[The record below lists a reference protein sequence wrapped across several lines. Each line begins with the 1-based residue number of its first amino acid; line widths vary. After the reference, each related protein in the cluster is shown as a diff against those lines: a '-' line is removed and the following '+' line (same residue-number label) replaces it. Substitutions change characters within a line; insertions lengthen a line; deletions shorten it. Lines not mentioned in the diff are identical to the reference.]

1 MVDEEKTLS
10 ESRWRTGRISLR
22 IHEDLKKALEFLA
35 KDERRSLS
43 QFIELTLLDHVNAS
57 LRNKFDAD
65 GSMVEKEQELE
76 LRKPR
81 AR

>member
-35 KDERRSLS
+35 EDERRSLS
-43 QFIELTLLDHVNAS
+43 QFIELTLLDHVNAT
-57 LRNKFDAD
+57 LRNKFDKD
-65 GSMVEKEQELE
+65 GSLVEKGDLE
-76 LRKPR
+76 LRKSR

>member
-10 ESRWRTGRISLR
+10 QSRWRTGRISLR

-35 KDERRSLS
+35 NDERRSLS
-43 QFIELTLLDHVNAS
+43 QFIELTLIDHCNAV
-57 LRNKFDAD
+57 LRNKFDKD
-65 GSMVEKEQELE
+65 GALQDGDRELE